1 MQPPIAAPRALL
13 KLILLAPAA
22 SLPGALAASPD
33 CALTGFAAHYQEV
46 YERRGLLSDC
56 YHRLIDTLDKA
67 RLAQARATRAWAA
80 GRQLAGYKIGLT
92 DRRVQERFGV
102 DRPLVGVLF
111 EDMLLD
117 DGAVV
122 ARASGAALQVEAD
135 LLVRVKSADINQARS
150 VAEAARHIDAA
161 LPFIELP
168 DIQFRLNAGNTAAL
182 LLASNVGAR
191 WGAQGAPLS
200 VASPQELVECLPRMT
215 VTLAT
220 GSGDILRQG
229 RGDQI
234 LGHPLRAVLRLLDEL
249 ALRKETLKPG
259 QLLSLG
265 GIGGPVKAQPGQRY
279 AAAYS
284 GCGATPGVVSVSVR

>member
-1 MQPPIAAPRALL
+1 MAAPRSPL
-13 KLILLAPAA
+13 KLILFAAAA
-22 SLPGALAASPD
+22 SLPGGLAANPD
-33 CALTGFAAHYQEV
+33 CALTGFASHYLEV
-46 YERRGLLSDC
+46 YESRGLLSDC
-56 YHRLIDTLDKA
+56 HHQLIDTLDKA
-67 RLAQARATRAWAA
+67 RLAQAGAIRAWAA
-80 GRQLAGYKIGLT
+80 AGRQPAGYKIGLT

-122 ARASGAALQVEAD
+122 AYASGAALQVEAD

-150 VAEAARHIDAA
+150 VAEAARHIDAV

-168 DIQFRLNAGNTAAL
+168 DILFRLNAGNTAAL

-200 VASPQELVECLPRMT
+200 VKSPRELVECLPRMT

-220 GSGDILRQG
+220 GSGDILQQG

-279 AAAYS
+279 AATYS
-284 GCGATPGVVSVSVR
+284 GCGEIPGAVSVSVR

>member
-1 MQPPIAAPRALL
+1 MRALL
-13 KLILLAPAA
+13 KLVPFALAA
-22 SLPGALAASPD
+22 SLPGGPAAGPD
-33 CALTGFAAHYQEV
+33 CALTGFASHYLEV
-46 YERRGLLSDC
+46 YESRGLLSDC
-56 YHRLIDTLDKA
+56 YHRLIDTMDKA

-80 GRQLAGYKIGLT
+80 SHQPAGYKIGLT

-111 EDMLLD
+111 EDMLLE

-122 ARASGAALQVEAD
+122 AHASGAALQVEAD
-135 LLVRVKSADINQARS
+135 LLVRVKSAAINQARS

-168 DIQFRLNAGNTAAL
+168 DILFRLNAGNTAAL

-200 VASPQELVECLPRMT
+200 VASPRELAECLPRMT

-220 GSGDILRQG
+220 GSGEILQQG

-279 AAAYS
+279 AATYS
-284 GCGATPGVVSVSVR
+284 GCGETPGTVSVSVR

>member
-1 MQPPIAAPRALL
+1 MPALL
-13 KLILLAPAA
+13 KLILFALAAN
-22 SLPGALAASPD
+22 LPGPLAASPD
-33 CALTGFAAHYQEV
+33 CALTGFASHYLEV
-46 YERRGLLSDC
+46 YENRGLLSDC
-56 YHRLIDTLDKA
+56 YHRLIDTMDKA

-80 GRQLAGYKIGLT
+80 GRSPAGYKIGLT

-122 ARASGAALQVEAD
+122 DHASGAALQVEAD

-150 VAEAARHIDAA
+150 VTAVARHIDAA

-168 DIQFRLNAGNTAAL
+168 DILFRLNAGNTAAL

-200 VASPQELVECLPRMT
+200 VATPRELVECLPRMT

-220 GSGDILRQG
+220 GSGEILQQG
-229 RGDQI
+229 QGNQI
-234 LGHPLRAVLRLLDEL
+234 LGHPLRAVLHLLDEL

-284 GCGATPGVVSVSVR
+284 GCGDTPGVVSVSVR

>member
-1 MQPPIAAPRALL
+1 MAAPRSPLN
-13 KLILLAPAA
+13 LILFAAAA
-22 SLPGALAASPD
+22 SLPGGLAASSY
-33 CALTGFAAHYQEV
+33 CALTGFALHYTEV
-46 YERRGLLSDC
+46 YESRGLLSDC
-56 YHRLIDTLDKA
+56 HHRLIDTLDKA
-67 RLAQARATRAWAA
+67 RLAQARAIRAWAA
-80 GRQLAGYKIGLT
+80 AGRQPAGYKIGLT

-122 ARASGAALQVEAD
+122 AYASGAALQVEAD

-150 VAEAARHIDAA
+150 VAEAAWHLDAV

-168 DIQFRLNAGNTAAL
+168 DILFRLNAGNTAAL

-200 VASPQELVECLPRMT
+200 VKSPRELVECLPRMT

-220 GSGDILRQG
+220 GSGDILQQG

-279 AAAYS
+279 AATYS
-284 GCGATPGVVSVSVR
+284 GCGEIPGAVSVSVR

>member
-1 MQPPIAAPRALL
+1 MAAPRALL
-13 KLILLAPAA
+13 KLILFAAAA

-33 CALTGFAAHYQEV
+33 CALSGFASHYMEV
-46 YERRGLLSDC
+46 YESRGLLSDC
-56 YHRLIDTLDKA
+56 HHRLIDTIDEA
-67 RLAQARATRAWAA
+67 RLAQGRATRAWAA
-80 GRQLAGYKIGLT
+80 SRQPAGYKIGLT
-92 DRRVQERFGV
+92 DRRVQELFGV

-122 ARASGAALQVEAD
+122 AHASGAALQVEAD

-150 VAEAARHIDAA
+150 VAEVARHIDAV

-168 DIQFRLNAGNTAAL
+168 DIQFRLDAGNTAAL

-200 VASPQELVECLPRMT
+200 VESPRELVECLPRMT

-220 GSGDILRQG
+220 GSGEILQQG
-229 RGDQI
+229 QGDQI

-259 QLLSLG
+259 DLLSLG

-284 GCGATPGVVSVSVR
+284 GCGATPGTVSVTVR

>member
-1 MQPPIAAPRALL
+1 MAAPRSPL
-13 KLILLAPAA
+13 KLILFAAAA
-22 SLPGALAASPD
+22 SLSGGLSASPD
-33 CALTGFAAHYQEV
+33 CALTGFASHYMEV
-46 YERRGLLSDC
+46 YESRGLLSDC
-56 YHRLIDTLDKA
+56 HHRLIDSIDKA
-67 RLAQARATRAWAA
+67 RLAQARGIRAWVAA
-80 GRQLAGYKIGLT
+80 GRQPAGYKIGLT

-122 ARASGAALQVEAD
+122 AYASGAALQVEAD

-150 VAEAARHIDAA
+150 VAEAARHIDAV

-168 DIQFRLNAGNTAAL
+168 DILFRLDAGNTAAL

-200 VASPQELVECLPRMT
+200 VKSPRELVECLPRMT

-220 GSGDILRQG
+220 GSGDILQQG
-229 RGDQI
+229 QGDQI

-279 AAAYS
+279 AATYS
-284 GCGATPGVVSVSVR
+284 GCGEIPGTVSVSVQ

>member
-1 MQPPIAAPRALL
+1 MAAPRSPL
-13 KLILLAPAA
+13 KLILFAAAA
-22 SLPGALAASPD
+22 SLPGALSASPD
-33 CALTGFAAHYQEV
+33 CALTGFASHYMEV
-46 YERRGLLSDC
+46 YESRGLLSDC
-56 YHRLIDTLDKA
+56 HHRLIDTMDKA
-67 RLAQARATRAWAA
+67 RLAQARGTRAWAA
-80 GRQLAGYKIGLT
+80 AGHQPVGYKIGLT

-122 ARASGAALQVEAD
+122 AYASGAALQVEAD

-150 VAEAARHIDAA
+150 VAEAARHIDAV

-168 DIQFRLNAGNTAAL
+168 DILFRLDAGNTAAL

-200 VASPQELVECLPRMT
+200 VKSPRELVECLPRMT

-220 GSGDILRQG
+220 GSGNILQQG
-229 RGDQI
+229 QGDQI

-279 AAAYS
+279 AATYS
-284 GCGATPGVVSVSVR
+284 GCGETPGTVSVSIR

>member
-1 MQPPIAAPRALL
+1 MAAPRSPL
-13 KLILLAPAA
+13 KLILFAAAA

-33 CALTGFAAHYQEV
+33 CALTGFASHYMEV
-46 YERRGLLSDC
+46 YESRGLLSDC
-56 YHRLIDTLDKA
+56 HHRLIDTIDKA
-67 RLAQARATRAWAA
+67 RLAQASAIRAWAVA
-80 GRQLAGYKIGLT
+80 GRQPAGYKIGLT

-122 ARASGAALQVEAD
+122 AYASGAALQVEAD
-135 LLVRVKSADINQARS
+135 LLVRVKSADINQAHS
-150 VAEAARHIDAA
+150 VAEAARHIDAV

-168 DIQFRLNAGNTAAL
+168 DILFRLDAGNTAAL

-200 VASPQELVECLPRMT
+200 VKSPRELVECLPRMT

-220 GSGDILRQG
+220 GTGDILQQG

-279 AAAYS
+279 AATYS
-284 GCGATPGVVSVSVR
+284 GCGEIPGAVSVSVQ

>member
-1 MQPPIAAPRALL
+1 MAAPRALL
-13 KLILLAPAA
+13 KLILFAAAA
-22 SLPGALAASPD
+22 SLPGSLAASPD
-33 CALTGFAAHYQEV
+33 CALSGFASHYMEV
-46 YERRGLLSDC
+46 YESRGLLSDC
-56 YHRLIDTLDKA
+56 HHRLIDTLDEA
-67 RLAQARATRAWAA
+67 RLAQGRATRTWATS
-80 GRQLAGYKIGLT
+80 RQLAGYKIGLT

-111 EDMLLD
+111 ADMLLE

-122 ARASGAALQVEAD
+122 AHASGAALQVEAD

-150 VAEAARHIDAA
+150 VTEVARHIDAVS
-161 LPFIELP
+161 PFIELP

-200 VASPQELVECLPRMT
+200 VESPRELVECLPRMT

-220 GSGDILRQG
+220 GSGEILRQG
-229 RGDQI
+229 QGDQI

-259 QLLSLG
+259 DLLSLG

-284 GCGATPGVVSVSVR
+284 GCGATPGTVSVTVR

>member
-1 MQPPIAAPRALL
+1 MMAP
-13 KLILLAPAA
+13 
-22 SLPGALAASPD
+22 SLPTLPA
-33 CALTGFAAHYQEV
+33 
-46 YERRGLLSDC
+46 RRC
-56 YHRLIDTLDKA
+56 RWKPIC
-67 RLAQARATRAWAA
+67 WW
-80 GRQLAGYKIGLT
+80 
-92 DRRVQERFGV
+92 
-102 DRPLVGVLF
+102 
-111 EDMLLD
+111 
-117 DGAVV
+117 
-122 ARASGAALQVEAD
+122 
-135 LLVRVKSADINQARS
+135 RVKSADINQARS

-220 GSGDILRQG
+220 GSGDIFRQG
-229 RGDQI
+229 QGNQI

-279 AAAYS
+279 AATYS

>member
-1 MQPPIAAPRALL
+1 MAAPRALL
-13 KLILLAPAA
+13 KLILFAAAA

-33 CALTGFAAHYQEV
+33 CALSGFASHYMEV
-46 YERRGLLSDC
+46 YESRGLLSDC
-56 YHRLIDTLDKA
+56 HHRLIDTLDEA
-67 RLAQARATRAWAA
+67 RLAQGRATRAWAA
-80 GRQLAGYKIGLT
+80 SRRPAGYKIGLT

-122 ARASGAALQVEAD
+122 AHASGAALQVEAD

-150 VAEAARHIDAA
+150 VAEAARHIDAVS
-161 LPFIELP
+161 PFIELP
-168 DIQFRLNAGNTAAL
+168 DIQFRLDAGNTAAL

-200 VASPQELVECLPRMT
+200 VESPRELVECLPRMT

-220 GSGDILRQG
+220 GSGEILRQG
-229 RGDQI
+229 QGDQI

-259 QLLSLG
+259 HLLSLG

-284 GCGATPGVVSVSVR
+284 GCGPTPGTVSVTVR